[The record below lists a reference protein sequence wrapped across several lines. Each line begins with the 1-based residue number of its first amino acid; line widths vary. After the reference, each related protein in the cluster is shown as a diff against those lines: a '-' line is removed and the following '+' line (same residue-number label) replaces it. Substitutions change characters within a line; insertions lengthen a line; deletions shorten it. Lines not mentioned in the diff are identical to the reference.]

1 MKGVAIS
8 PLVAVVI
15 VLVGIAYTVYVFE
28 QDSGLASGI
37 TKEGE
42 IKKAIAQMDKDLD
55 KIPGIADDV
64 LIENQHEF
72 KDDPYIENE
81 IASKVQSQLGFRP
94 TVKITGGD
102 WASTQIRITVPHY
115 SVSVGDTTTTV
126 DNLTR
131 GYSLEAPRPHE
142 LFELYNNFNP
152 SIASSCVE
160 ADPACTS
167 CTCYHTI
174 TVNNTTIKVCDGD
187 TWDYYRYITGDCVAN
202 KIHDNFGM
210 GRLIVNVTLTAP
222 NYDNTKA
229 CEIHWKCT
237 TCGKECRLGEITFT
251 IRVFDLKNQFVDFF
265 LINKMTG
272 EDKFSYYDH

>member
-81 IASKVQSQLGFRP
+81 IASKIQSQLGFRP

-131 GYSLEAPRPHE
+131 SYSLEAPRPHE
-142 LFELYNNFNP
+142 LFELYNGFDSGEVCTGYVDSNICSDVGKCNPHKKGNKTVWDPFYETTRKLLETEYEEHIHSEYNLGRVQAILETSGKTWCFN
-152 SIASSCVE
+152 E
-160 ADPACTS
+160 AC
-167 CTCYHTI
+167 
-174 TVNNTTIKVCDGD
+174 NVCP
-187 TWDYYRYITGDCVAN
+187 DC
-202 KIHDNFGM
+202 K
-210 GRLIVNVTLTAP
+210 
-222 NYDNTKA
+222 
-229 CEIHWKCT
+229 
-237 TCGKECRLGEITFT
+237 
-251 IRVFDLKNQFVDFF
+251 VDFTF
-265 LINKMTG
+265 RLRIRDPSNLFIDFYLP
-272 EDKFSYYDH
+272 DKSGNDRFHCSKGTNSP